1 MKGKVKMNDKLKS
14 NPMAMMLAM
23 AIDTSMAS
31 TSKIQEL
38 MNKYKASG
46 VDVIPISELEQCI
59 SSSVEHATSEKGL
72 LNSILN
78 D

>member
-1 MKGKVKMNDKLKS
+1 MDDKFKT

-31 TSKIQEL
+31 TSKIKEL
-38 MNKYKASG
+38 MDKYKASG

-59 SSSVEHATSEKGL
+59 NSGIEHATSEKGL
-72 LNSILN
+72 LNSMLN